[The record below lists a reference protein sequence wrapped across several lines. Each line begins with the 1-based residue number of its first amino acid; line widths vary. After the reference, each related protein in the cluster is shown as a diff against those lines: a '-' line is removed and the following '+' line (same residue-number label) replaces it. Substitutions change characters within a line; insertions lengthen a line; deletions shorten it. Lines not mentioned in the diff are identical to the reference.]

1 MNSSLLANEGERM
14 ETINLFKQKCA
25 NLCYLGEKRQNLFFF
40 FFLMLGMVKSFRSFF
55 SRLYSECI
63 HESGISA
70 GKNFSRGDKENS
82 AMDRWTNTKTLKYK
96 STMY

>member
-1 MNSSLLANEGERM
+1 MRVRGRKLL
-14 ETINLFKQKCA
+14 I
-25 NLCYLGEKRQNLFFF
+25 YLSKNVPTYGGKRQNLF
-40 FFLMLGMVKSFRSFF
+40 FFLMLGMVESFRSFF

-70 GKNFSRGDKENS
+70 GKNFSRGDKEDS

>member
-1 MNSSLLANEGERM
+1 MLPGGKKAES
-14 ETINLFKQKCA
+14 
-25 NLCYLGEKRQNLFFF
+25 FFF

>member
-1 MNSSLLANEGERM
+1 MLP
-14 ETINLFKQKCA
+14 
-25 NLCYLGEKRQNLFFF
+25 GEKRQNLFFF
-40 FFLMLGMVKSFRSFF
+40 FSNAGNGKKFQIIF

-70 GKNFSRGDKENS
+70 GKNFGRGDKENS

>member
-1 MNSSLLANEGERM
+1 
-14 ETINLFKQKCA
+14 
-25 NLCYLGEKRQNLFFF
+25 
-40 FFLMLGMVKSFRSFF
+40 MVESFRSFF
-55 SRLYSECI
+55 TRLYSECI

-70 GKNFSRGDKENS
+70 GKNFSRGDKEDS